1 MNQTPHM
8 VSLLGRDA
16 ELSALLG
23 ALDDARAG
31 RGRLFLLVGEAG
43 IGKTRL
49 ADELAARAGE
59 DVRVLWGRCWEAGGA
74 PAYWPW
80 IQALRPLVDERSPA
94 ALAEELGPAA
104 RPLAAVMP
112 ELRQRLPGLPAED
125 PSEEARF
132 LLFDALARFL
142 RAAAARRPVVL
153 VLDDLHVADRPSLR
167 LLEFVARG
175 LRGSHLLIVGA
186 YRDPDARLDPE
197 LTALLAGIE
206 REGQRFPLRRLVPDE
221 VDAFIAE
228 LTGAPADRAL
238 VDAVVRATEGTP
250 LYVGEVA
257 RRALVGDRSLVPE
270 GVLPAIRAHFGRVS
284 GEAGAVLRLGAVIG
298 REFSRALLDSAGV
311 SQPLDAALAE
321 AARAGLIAERE
332 PGRWRF
338 HHVLLRETIYRDLEA
353 GERQRLHARVAA
365 ALEAAG
371 DPQRLAE
378 LCHHLA
384 AAGPLGD
391 RAKTIRYARQAGE
404 RALQTYA
411 HEEAVAQLQLAL
423 DTLGP
428 EGGVENDRLR
438 VDLLL
443 LQAEARRRGADRA
456 RVRAA
461 CTEAADAARRLGDPV
476 RLARVALQLGADFTF
491 GFVDPLLVGLCEEA
505 LAGLGDAQ
513 PQMRAR
519 LMARLAAARQPAAD
533 VDAPVALAREAVAL
547 ARQLGERQTLAA
559 VLRDARAA
567 YLPMD
572 RLEDRLA
579 LDLEA
584 LTLAYES
591 GDKSAAVQA
600 QLRLAVERAEEG
612 LFPSA
617 LGHLDQADRLAD
629 ELRQPHLRGFSG
641 WIRASIASAQGRFA
655 EADALF
661 DAMEP
666 YVQRSQDPNARLY
679 FWLGRLLHAWTA
691 TRDDDVA
698 AILMR
703 LEATMAGGAA
713 PGTRFLLALVR
724 ARAADDATLPALADA
739 FPFADVPARF
749 SEQHAM
755 AEMFARAGRRGPC
768 EILYE
773 RLLPWAGRFP
783 AAAGVQGSYD
793 HFLGLLAVALG
804 RPEDARRHLE
814 AGVAL
819 NERAGLR
826 PWIAHSLIALAD
838 VPGTDGAGELRA
850 RARAIGEELG
860 MPGLLAR
867 LGVASV
873 VPSRPR
879 PEPPLRFDRE
889 GAIWSVTFEGASYR
903 FKDSKGMQIVAYLLR
918 NPGRE
923 FHVLHLAGVAAGHE
937 GETLIEEPAAAVADE
952 DARAS
957 FRDRVDDLR
966 AALAEAEANGDLGRA
981 ARARGELEA
990 LADELARGVGLGG
1003 RGRKTGGSAERARIN
1018 IQRRISDAL
1027 ARIGEACPPL
1037 GRRLAR
1043 SITTGAY
1050 CIYEEG

>member
-1 MNQTPHM
+1 MNQTPDM

-49 ADELAARAGE
+49 ADELAARAGD

-104 RPLAAVMP
+104 RSLAAVMP
-112 ELRQRLPGLPAED
+112 ELRQRLPGLSAED

-142 RAAAARRPVVL
+142 RAAAARRPVAL

-175 LRGSHLLIVGA
+175 LRGSRLLVVGT

-197 LTALLAGIE
+197 LTALLSAIE
-206 REGQRFPLRRLVPDE
+206 REGQRFPLRRLDQDE
-221 VDAFIAE
+221 VAAFIAE
-228 LTGAPADRAL
+228 LSGAPADRAL
-238 VDAVVRATEGTP
+238 VDDVVRATEGTP

-257 RRALVGDRSLVPE
+257 RLALIGDRALVPE
-270 GVLPAIRAHFGRVS
+270 GVLPAIRAHIARVS
-284 GEAGAVLRLGAVIG
+284 DEARAALRLAAVIG
-298 REFSRALLDSAGV
+298 REFSRVLLDAAGGSAA
-311 SQPLDAALAE
+311 LDGALAE
-321 AARAGLIAERE
+321 AARAGLVAERE

-338 HHVLLRETIYRDLEA
+338 HHVLLRETIYRDLDA

-365 ALEAAG
+365 ALEATG

-378 LCHHLA
+378 LSHHFA
-384 AAGPLGD
+384 AAGSLGD
-391 RAKTIRYARQAGE
+391 PAKTIRYARQAGE
-404 RALQTYA
+404 RALQIYA
-411 HEEAVAQLQLAL
+411 HEEAVAPLQLAL
-423 DTLGP
+423 DTLGSA
-428 EGGVENDRLR
+428 GGVDNDRLR

-443 LQAEARRRGADRA
+443 LLAEARRRGADRA

-461 CTEAADAARRLGDPV
+461 CTEAAETARRLGDPV
-476 RLARVALQLGADFTF
+476 RLGRVALQLGADFTF
-491 GFVDPLLVGLCEEA
+491 AFVDPLLVGLCEEA

-513 PQMRAR
+513 PEMRAR

-533 VDAPVALAREAVAL
+533 LDAPVALAREGIAL
-547 ARQLGERQTLAA
+547 ARRLGDRATLAA

-567 YLPMD
+567 HLPMD

-584 LTLAYES
+584 LALAYES
-591 GDKSAAVQA
+591 GDKSAALQA
-600 QLRLAVERAEEG
+600 LLRLAVERSEEG

-629 ELRQPHLRGFSG
+629 ELRQPHLRGYSG
-641 WIRASIASAQGRFA
+641 WLRASIASALGRFA
-655 EADALF
+655 EVDAMF
-661 DAMEP
+661 GAMEP
-666 YVQRSQDPNARLY
+666 HVGASQDPNALTY
-679 FWLGRLLHAWTA
+679 FLLGRLFHAWNA
-691 TRDDDVA
+691 TQTDEAA
-698 AILMR
+698 AILPR
-703 LEATMAGGAA
+703 LEAAAAGRAA
-713 PGTRFLLALVR
+713 IDTRFMMALVR
-724 ARAADDATLPALADA
+724 ARSADAAALPALADA
-739 FPFADVPARF
+739 FPFAEHPARF
-749 SEQHAM
+749 SQQHAA
-755 AEMFARAGRRGPC
+755 AEIFARAGRRGPC
-768 EILYE
+768 EILYQ

-783 AAAGVQGSYD
+783 AAGGVAGSYD
-793 HFLGLLAVALG
+793 HFLGLLAAALG

-814 AGVAL
+814 AAVAL
-819 NERAGLR
+819 HERVGLR
-826 PWIAHSLIALAD
+826 PWIAHSLMELAEL
-838 VPGTDGAGELRA
+838 PGKEDTRELRA

-867 LGVASV
+867 LGVTAA
-873 VPSRPR
+873 VPPRPA
-879 PEPPLRFDRE
+879 PEPPLRFERE
-889 GAIWSVTFEGASYR
+889 GTIWSVTFEGASYR
-903 FKDSKGMQIVAYLLR
+903 FKDSKGMQIVAYLVSH
-918 NPGRE
+918 PGRE

-937 GETLIEEPAAAVADE
+937 GETLIEEPAAAVPDDE
-952 DARAS
+952 ARAA
-957 FRDRVDDLR
+957 FRERVEDLE
-966 AALAEAEANGDLGRA
+966 AQLAEAEANGDLGRA
-981 ARARGELEA
+981 GRARAELEV

-1037 GRRLAR
+1037 GRRLSRA
-1043 SITTGAY
+1043 ITTGAY
-1050 CIYEEG
+1050 CTYEDG